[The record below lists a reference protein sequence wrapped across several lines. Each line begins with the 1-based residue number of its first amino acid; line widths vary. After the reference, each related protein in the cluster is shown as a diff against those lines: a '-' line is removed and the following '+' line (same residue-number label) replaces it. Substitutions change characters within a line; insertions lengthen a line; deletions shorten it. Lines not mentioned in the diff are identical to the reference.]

1 METTEAGFVRTHGVT
16 HWDPDDCF
24 GCKAQTVGVAPS
36 AMPSRGDG
44 RHCEIAKY
52 EDRKLDQ
59 DLTSYKRMA
68 EQGLKPKSLT
78 GAADIERKC
87 ESALEVERGASA
99 AEIAMTTPSA
109 KREDPSSMRDI
120 ARGAPEFRR
129 RMLEAHEHFSKQ
141 DATKPGEM
149 VV

>member
-1 METTEAGFVRTHGVT
+1 MIRTHGVD
-16 HWDPDDCF
+16 HWDPDACF
-24 GCKAQTVGVAPS
+24 GCKVQTAQIAPS

-44 RHCEIAKY
+44 KHCAIAKAGDRALS
-52 EDRKLDQ
+52 EDM
-59 DLTSYKRMA
+59 TSFKRMM
-68 EQGLKPKSLT
+68 EQGLKPHSLT

-87 ESALEVERGASA
+87 ESALEVERGKSA

-109 KREDPSSMRDI
+109 QRGDAGSMQDI

-129 RMLEAHEHFSKQ
+129 RMLEAHDHFSKQ
-141 DATKPGEM
+141 DPTRPGEM

>member
-1 METTEAGFVRTHGVT
+1 MRTHGVD
-16 HWDPDDCF
+16 HWDPDACF
-24 GCKAQTVGVAPS
+24 GCKIHTIGVAPS
-36 AMPSRGDG
+36 AMPSRGSG
-44 RHCEIAKY
+44 RHCEIAKN
-52 EDRKLDQ
+52 EDRKLAK

-78 GAADIERKC
+78 GAAEIESKC
-87 ESALEVERGASA
+87 GSALEVERGQSA

-129 RMLEAHEHFSKQ
+129 RMLEAHDHFAKQ
-141 DATKPGEM
+141 DPSKPGEM
-149 VV
+149 TV